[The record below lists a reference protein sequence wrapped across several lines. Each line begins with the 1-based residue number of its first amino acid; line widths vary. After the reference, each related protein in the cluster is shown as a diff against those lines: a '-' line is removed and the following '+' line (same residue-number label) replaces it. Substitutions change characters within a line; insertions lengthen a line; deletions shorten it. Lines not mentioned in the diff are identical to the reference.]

1 MAETGEIVAGAGV
14 LGGALAAFL
23 AALGWRNKSG
33 TQPENG
39 DYKMLSMEITELKR
53 RQGETDRRM
62 DDVFDL
68 LTDAHKALT
77 ECQTNTRE
85 ALTRLDERRHER

>member
-14 LGGALAAFL
+14 LGTALAAFL
-23 AALGWRNKSG
+23 AAVGWRNKSG
-33 TQPENG
+33 TPPENG
-39 DYKMLSMEITELKR
+39 DLKMLAMRITEMER
-53 RQGETDRRM
+53 RQGETDRRI

-85 ALTRLDERRHER
+85 ALTRLDERRAGR